1 MTSTFDKLMNQ
12 VNNRRDAK
20 RASDRAVAKATGTT
34 VRKLD
39 ADTTKADPDVLPQP
53 ESWMSTQRASRIA
66 ADLTEGEF
74 GESRWTYEVVPDLDA
89 PTEYAAVAMFDE
101 SGAFVDYW
109 NQF

>member
-1 MTSTFDKLMNQ
+1 MSSTFDSLMSQ
-12 VNNRRDAK
+12 VNRRQAAK
-20 RASDRAVAKATGTT
+20 RASDRVVAKATGTT

-39 ADTTKADPDVLPQP
+39 ADTTKADPLDVLPQP

-66 ADLTEGEF
+66 ADLNGGEQD
-74 GESRWTYEVVPDLDA
+74 GWTYEVVPDLDA

-101 SGAFVDYW
+101 SGAFVAYW

>member
-1 MTSTFDKLMNQ
+1 MNLDELMAGIN
-12 VNNRRDAK
+12 K
-20 RASDRAVAKATGTT
+20 RADDRMASDREVAKAAGTT

-39 ADTTKADPDVLPQP
+39 ADTTKADTLDVLPQP

-101 SGAFVDYW
+101 SGAFVAYW

>member
-1 MTSTFDKLMNQ
+1 MTTFDELMAGIN
-12 VNNRRDAK
+12 K
-20 RASDRAVAKATGTT
+20 RADDRMASDREVAKAAGTT

-39 ADTTKADPDVLPQP
+39 ADTTKADPLDVLPQP

-66 ADLTEGEF
+66 ADLNGGEQD
-74 GESRWTYEVVPDLDA
+74 GWTYEVVPDLDA

-101 SGAFVDYW
+101 SGAFVAYW

>member
-1 MTSTFDKLMNQ
+1 MTTFDDLMKSINSK
-12 VNNRRDAK
+12 RDAK

-34 VRKLD
+34 VSKLD

-53 ESWMSTQRASRIA
+53 ESWMSAQRASRIA

-74 GESRWTYEVVPDLDA
+74 GESRWTYEVVPDLEN
-89 PTEYAAVAMFDE
+89 PSEYAAVAMFDE
-101 SGAFVDYW
+101 SGAFVAYW